1 MKYVTLSVLLLSA
14 LAAGNPTLE
23 TYVNEFGFDDD
34 GLGWVELHAAPYPD
48 EVNMSDWLLTTN
60 TSVCTLAYTLP
71 YEGFLVVDSV
81 SLAGGDY
88 GHGTFRLDP
97 AGDTIRLFAGPQFE
111 DEVAFPVLP
120 ADWGRAPM
128 PPDHGSASVLNEEA
142 GYAQSINWYIDSTP
156 TPGWYNNDYSM
167 VTGTVTWAPGR
178 NFYMVYVAVSGPM
191 GNAYSLV
198 VASGDTYEATGLG
211 AGRYE
216 VYARDWSSGERVF
229 YSDSVDVGYSQ
240 TVPDIN
246 LDFDPPGVEEGQQPA
261 ACGPRP
267 AARVIRRLPVDAVAF
282 DAMGRRAVNPKPGV
296 YFVVSEPSA
305 VSRQPS
311 AVTIRKVIL
320 QR

>member
-1 MKYVTLSVLLLSA
+1 
-14 LAAGNPTLE
+14 
-23 TYVNEFGFDDD
+23 
-34 GLGWVELHAAPYPD
+34 
-48 EVNMSDWLLTTN
+48 
-60 TSVCTLAYTLP
+60 
-71 YEGFLVVDSV
+71 
-81 SLAGGDY
+81 
-88 GHGTFRLDP
+88 
-97 AGDTIRLFAGPQFE
+97 
-111 DEVAFPVLP
+111 
-120 ADWGRAPM
+120 
-128 PPDHGSASVLNEEA
+128 
-142 GYAQSINWYIDSTP
+142 
-156 TPGWYNNDYSM
+156 
-167 VTGTVTWAPGR
+167 
-178 NFYMVYVAVSGPM
+178 M